1 MPSKGIKAEKS
12 VADSLRRAGASVK
25 RSPGSRTSADLAAN
39 WDYGKKWLVQ
49 VKSSLRGVPAGL
61 KSSERRA
68 ILARADR
75 NNATAV
81 LAKRIPGRIDFEAVR
96 SGRKLKP

>member
-39 WDYGKKWLVQ
+39 WDYGKKWL
-49 VKSSLRGVPAGL
+49 RF
-61 KSSERRA
+61 
-68 ILARADR
+68 
-75 NNATAV
+75 
-81 LAKRIPGRIDFEAVR
+81 KRIGDLIH
-96 SGRKLKP
+96 